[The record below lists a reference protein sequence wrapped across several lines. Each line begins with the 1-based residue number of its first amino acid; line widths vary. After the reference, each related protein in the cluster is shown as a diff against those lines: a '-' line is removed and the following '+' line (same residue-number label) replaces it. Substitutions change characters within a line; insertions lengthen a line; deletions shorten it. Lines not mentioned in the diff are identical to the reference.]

1 MSCLHPAFQLAAQT
15 SNMHQLEGTPG
26 LEVACISAC
35 LSPDQM
41 SLSLSATQQT
51 GWWANTMP
59 ACQGAECPE
68 GYHTMLCK
76 STSELAEEL
85 KDLRSVNRF
94 FELLYLRER
103 VEECLYCRRLLIIVY
118 THCLEECL
126 SWGILNWTWRVVF
139 SPILMCPSLYGRSGW
154 AL

>member
-1 MSCLHPAFQLAAQT
+1 MSCLHPVFQLAAQT
-15 SNMHQLEGTPG
+15 TNMYQLEGTPG
-26 LEVACISAC
+26 LEVAGISAC

-94 FELLYLRER
+94 SELLYSRESR
-103 VEECLYCRRLLIIVY
+103 GMLVLQKAPN
-118 THCLEECL
+118 H
-126 SWGILNWTWRVVF
+126 
-139 SPILMCPSLYGRSGW
+139 SLYPLPRRVAQLRYFKPDLEGGIFSHIDVSFVVW
-154 AL
+154 